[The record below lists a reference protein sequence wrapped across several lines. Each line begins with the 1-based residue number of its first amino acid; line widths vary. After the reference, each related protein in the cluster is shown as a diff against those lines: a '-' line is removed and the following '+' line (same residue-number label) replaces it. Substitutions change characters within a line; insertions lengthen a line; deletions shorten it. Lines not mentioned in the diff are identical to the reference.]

1 MNNST
6 SSEDRN
12 YHVIYIGSSNY
23 IPFKTTLQHTETT
36 HNKKRV
42 GEGVVTR
49 SKSKMIKLI

>member
-23 IPFKTTLQHTETT
+23 IPSKTTLQQAETT